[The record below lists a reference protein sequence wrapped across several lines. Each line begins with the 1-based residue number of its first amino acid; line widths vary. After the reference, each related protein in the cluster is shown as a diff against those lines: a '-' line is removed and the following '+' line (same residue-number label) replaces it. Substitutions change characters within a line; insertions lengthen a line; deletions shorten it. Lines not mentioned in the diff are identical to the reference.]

1 MAKDGWEWLVG
12 LATIVLLVIFIC
24 KILFW
29 ISLLAFGVGLIW
41 VLIIAFITK
50 DTDDINIPLIII
62 GVSLV
67 VGFITFGI
75 GYQFEKSELG
85 KPFVDVFKTVLEV
98 DNNINNIPIQ
108 VNNQLN
114 NSIKQST

>member
-1 MAKDGWEWLVG
+1 MVNKDWEWLVG
-12 LATIVLLVIFIC
+12 IATITLLVIFIC

-29 ISLLAFGVGLIW
+29 MSLLAFGVGLIW
-41 VLIIAFITK
+41 ILIIAFITK

-85 KPFVDVFKTVLEV
+85 KPFVDTSKAIVEIDTNL
-98 DNNINNIPIQ
+98 NNIPIQ
-108 VNNQLN
+108 INDQLT
-114 NSIKQST
+114 NSIS

>member
-1 MAKDGWEWLVG
+1 VVNKDWEWLVG
-12 LATIVLLVIFIC
+12 IATITLLVIFIC

-29 ISLLAFGVGLIW
+29 MSLLAFGVGLIW
-41 VLIIAFITK
+41 ILIIAFITK

-85 KPFVDVFKTVLEV
+85 KPFVDTSKAIVEIDTNL
-98 DNNINNIPIQ
+98 NNIPIQ
-108 VNNQLN
+108 INDQLT
-114 NSIKQST
+114 NSIS